1 MRVQGRVWKDKNF
14 WLIEVPSMDL
24 MTQGKT
30 RKKAFE
36 MLRDAI
42 KSLQEDKSY
51 SVRIEGWRNEYFYL
65 SSTHIKKMVA
75 FILFRLRT
83 KKGLSLEDVRIRLG
97 VKSKNAY
104 AQYEQGRA
112 EPTLSKMEEL
122 LKVLDCSLILNAA

>member
-1 MRVQGRVWKDKNF
+1 MRVQGKIWKDKNV
-14 WLIEVPSMDL
+14 WLIEVPTMDL

-30 RKKAFE
+30 RKDAFE
-36 MLRDAI
+36 MLKDAI
-42 KSLQEDKSY
+42 KSLQTKTQFSIKFKESDHQD
-51 SVRIEGWRNEYFYL
+51 FYI
-65 SSTHIKKMVA
+65 STPDTKEMVA
-75 FILFRLRT
+75 FILFRLRS
-83 KKGLSLEDVRIRLG
+83 KSGLSLEDVRERLG